1 MSDTTIPPSDTP
13 PDAGADPAMLDAP
26 PASPIRILG
35 QYIKDLSFETPL
47 APEIFTILRS
57 EAPEI
62 PIGLDTVVRH
72 IGGTSFEVTLSVQLE
87 AVVSGG
93 RKAFILELAY
103 SAAVEVNTQI
113 VPQEHVHP
121 ILMIEVPRQ
130 LFPFVRQLVADITG
144 NGGFPP
150 LMLQVFD
157 FADMYRKKF
166 GDPNAAPPMEGAP
179 DRAPPPPAVH

>member
-1 MSDTTIPPSDTP
+1 MSDTSVPPSDAP
-13 PDAGADPAMLDAP
+13 NSDPTVLDSP
-26 PASPIRILG
+26 PASPIRIMG
-35 QYIKDLSFETPL
+35 QYIKDLSFETPH
-47 APEIFTILRS
+47 APEIFSVLRT

-72 IGGTSFEVTLSVQLE
+72 IAGATFEVTLSVQLE
-87 AVVSGG
+87 AEVSGG
-93 RKAFILELAY
+93 KKAFILELAY
-103 SAAVEVNTQI
+103 GAVVEINQQMI
-113 VPQEHVHP
+113 PEQHVHP

-144 NGGFPP
+144 SGGFPP

-166 GDPNAAPPMEGAP
+166 GDPTAVAAPEGEQ
-179 DRAPPPPAVH
+179 APPAPAVH

>member
-1 MSDTTIPPSDTP
+1 MSDTSVPPPSDAP
-13 PDAGADPAMLDAP
+13 NSDPTILDNP
-26 PASPIRILG
+26 PASPIRIMG
-35 QYIKDLSFETPL
+35 QYIKDLSFETPH
-47 APEIFTILRS
+47 APEIFAALRT

-72 IGGTSFEVTLSVQLE
+72 IAGATFEVTLSVQLE
-87 AVVSGG
+87 AVVSGK
-93 RKAFILELAY
+93 KAFILELAY
-103 SAAVEVNTQI
+103 GAVVEINQQMI
-113 VPQEHVHP
+113 PEQHVHP

-166 GDPNAAPPMEGAP
+166 GDPTAMAAPEGEQ
-179 DRAPPPPAVH
+179 APPAPAVH

>member
-1 MSDTTIPPSDTP
+1 MSDTSLPPSGSNP
-13 PDAGADPAMLDAP
+13 ADPASSDPMILENP
-26 PASPIRILG
+26 PASPIRIMG
-35 QYIKDLSFETPL
+35 QYIKDLSFETPH
-47 APEIFTILRS
+47 APDIFQALRT

-72 IGGTSFEVTLSVQLE
+72 IGGATFEVSLNVQLE
-87 AVVSGG
+87 AVVAGK
-93 RKAFILELAY
+93 KAFILELAY
-103 SAAVEVNTQI
+103 AAVVEIN
-113 VPQEHVHP
+113 QELIPEQHVHP
-121 ILMIEVPRQ
+121 VLMIEVPRQ

-166 GDPNAAPPMEGAP
+166 GDPNAAPAP
-179 DRAPPPPAVH
+179 EQAPPPVH

>member
-1 MSDTTIPPSDTP
+1 MSDTSVPPPSDTP
-13 PDAGADPAMLDAP
+13 PGSDPMQLDNP
-26 PASPIRILG
+26 PPSPIRIMG
-35 QYIKDLSFETPL
+35 QYIKDLSFETPH
-47 APEIFTILRS
+47 APEIFTALRT

-72 IGGTSFEVTLSVQLE
+72 LAGSSFEVTLSVQLE
-87 AVVSGG
+87 AVVQSK
-93 RKAFILELAY
+93 KAFILELAY
-103 SAAVEVNTQI
+103 AAVVEVNTQM
-113 VPQEHVHP
+113 VPEEHVHP

-166 GDPNAAPPMEGAP
+166 GDPTAAPAGGASE
-179 DRAPPPPAVH
+179 APAVH

>member
-1 MSDTTIPPSDTP
+1 MSDTSVPPSD
-13 PDAGADPAMLDAP
+13 AP
-26 PASPIRILG
+26 PSDPMQLDNPPPSPIRIMG
-35 QYIKDLSFETPL
+35 QYIKDLSFETPH
-47 APEIFTILRS
+47 APDIFATLRT

-62 PIGLDTVVRH
+62 PIGLDTNVRH
-72 IGGTSFEVTLSVQLE
+72 LAGSSFEVTLSVQLE
-87 AVVSGG
+87 AVAGG
-93 RKAFILELAY
+93 QKAFILELAY
-103 SAAVEVNTQI
+103 AAVVEVNPQL

-166 GDPNAAPPMEGAP
+166 GDPTQAPPAAEGGEA
-179 DRAPPPPAVH
+179 PAVH